1 MSTLPREGKLLS
13 GGLVVLITMTTSVA
27 SFLMIFFSQFSSP
40 NLKEAARTG
49 ALSRRW
55 EIPVV
60 GFWKI

>member
-1 MSTLPREGKLLS
+1 MSPLPREGNLLS

-27 SFLMIFFSQFSSP
+27 GFLMIFFSQFSSL
-40 NLKEAARTG
+40 NLKVAARTG